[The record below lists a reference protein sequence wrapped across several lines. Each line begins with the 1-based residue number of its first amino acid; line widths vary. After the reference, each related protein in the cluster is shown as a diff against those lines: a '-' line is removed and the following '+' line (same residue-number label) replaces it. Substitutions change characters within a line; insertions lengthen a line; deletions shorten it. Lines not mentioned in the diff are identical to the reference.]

1 MPARTWDEGF
11 RRKRA
16 TNTVLKIKFSLEVPE
31 VALKNI
37 SCETYCKGN
46 TSDECK
52 KGCFQSYKQENMK
65 EVNKAFT
72 KFKRVL
78 QKPDMARPGEG
89 NQTTSTGFN
98 LQVAGLTLT
107 PKKEIKP
114 PNTVISCSKGSIP
127 KEKPGLPQY
136 CCMYILFQF
145 FSIDNMLQNS
155 VFCKEVQPY
164 NRQKILKYI

>member
-1 MPARTWDEGF
+1 MPARTWAEGLL
-11 RRKRA
+11 RKRA
-16 TNTVLKIKFSLEVPE
+16 TNTVLKIKFSLEIPE

-46 TSDECK
+46 TSNACK
-52 KGCFQSYKQENMK
+52 KGCFQSYKQENIK
-65 EVNKAFT
+65 EVNKAST
-72 KFKRVL
+72 KFKQSL
-78 QKPDMARPGEG
+78 QRLDMARPGEG
-89 NQTTSTGFN
+89 NQTTSAGFN

-136 CCMYILFQF
+136 CCM
-145 FSIDNMLQNS
+145 
-155 VFCKEVQPY
+155 
-164 NRQKILKYI
+164 